1 MKEKKIARARSQY
14 TDYPVHESMEL
25 MDFLMSKMPDASRTK
40 LKELLSKQIV
50 FVNSTIVSQYNYPL
64 KPGMLVQISRA
75 KNGKKFYS
83 SLFQIVYEDAYLIV
97 VNKKEGIPAASI
109 DKQKGGTVQSVLT
122 RYLQRSGRQR
132 RIFMVHRIDK
142 ETSGF
147 MIYAKDEHTKKNLLD
162 HWNEAVT
169 DYRYVAIVNGELEK
183 NFGTITSLLTME
195 TKDPSPYNEGIESEK
210 VETHYKT
217 IKRANGYSMIEL
229 ETGRKNLMREHMNK
243 IGHPIIGDS
252 KFFYDESPIDRLA
265 LHAFKLCFYHPVTG
279 EIMQFETPYPSA
291 FKRIMLRDNAPT
303 QTE

>member
-25 MDFLMSKMPDASRTK
+25 MDFLMAKMPDASRTK

>member
-25 MDFLMSKMPDASRTK
+25 MDFLMAKMPDASRTK

-291 FKRIMLRDNAPT
+291 FKKIMLRDNALT